1 MRKAAEWSERV
12 SAWKASGQTAEV
24 FARTRGLSPRTLVW
38 WASRLR
44 HGASA
49 VAPSTSPA
57 VPMARVVR
65 TRDAA
70 SSPSGMGA
78 IVIEV
83 GSARVLVHGE
93 PSATALRSVLAALRA
108 EAAR

>member
-24 FARTRGLSPRTLVW
+24 FARSRGLSPRTLLW

-44 HGASA
+44 NSA
-49 VAPSTSPA
+49 MATSTEK

-65 TRDAA
+65 AAAAA
-70 SSPSGMGA
+70 SPTASA

-83 GSARVLVHGE
+83 GAARVIVHGE
-93 PSATALRSVLAALRA
+93 PSPSALRSVVAVLRA
-108 EAAR
+108 EVAP

>member
-12 SAWKASGQTAEV
+12 SAWKSSGQTAEV
-24 FARTRGLSPRTLVW
+24 FARSRGLSPRTLVW

-44 HGASA
+44 HSA
-49 VAPSTSPA
+49 ATVSTA
-57 VPMARVVR
+57 QVPMARVVR
-65 TRDAA
+65 ATTDVSVG
-70 SSPSGMGA
+70 SSA
-78 IVIEV
+78 IVIEI

-93 PSATALRSVLAALRA
+93 PSASALRSVLAVLRA

>member
-24 FARTRGLSPRTLVW
+24 FARSRGLSPRTLVW

-44 HGASA
+44 HSATAASTA
-49 VAPSTSPA
+49 Q

-65 TRDAA
+65 ATADV
-70 SSPSGMGA
+70 SPSSSA
-78 IVIEV
+78 IVIEI
-83 GSARVLVHGE
+83 GAARVLVHGE
-93 PSATALRSVLAALRA
+93 PSPSALRSVLAVLRA